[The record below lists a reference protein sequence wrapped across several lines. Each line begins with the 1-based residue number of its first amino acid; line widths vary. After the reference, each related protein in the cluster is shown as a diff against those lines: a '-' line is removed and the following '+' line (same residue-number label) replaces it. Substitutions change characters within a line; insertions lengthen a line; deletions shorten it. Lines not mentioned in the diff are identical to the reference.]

1 MLKKPI
7 MFLVYCLLEGSLL
20 VSPLVA
26 YLLCRLIE
34 PNRLLKPLTVI
45 ALIGLVHNLFY
56 VYGLSLR
63 GDIADY
69 IVFAVEYFA
78 FCGLVFAAFR
88 LHRKANYIMIFA
100 ALGLIP
106 IACGVCKSIPGS
118 LVFLMMVQDSICD
131 RTLQVASAHGRYETL
146 RYTFGG
152 ATLSATRFNF
162 ETYDLFV
169 LPAFER
175 LVDDTTLF
183 DNKTPLRLDS
193 SLLTV
198 TLRHSNS
205 GIQLSFRDEMGTKF
219 EKALR

>member
-1 MLKKPI
+1 ML
-7 MFLVYCLLEGSLL
+7 LVYFLLEGSLFG
-20 VSPLVA
+20 SPILA
-26 YLLCRLIE
+26 YLLCRYVE
-34 PNRLLKPLTVI
+34 PKRLFKPLTVI

-88 LHRKANYIMIFA
+88 LRRKANYIKIFA

-106 IACGVCKSIPGS
+106 IACGVCASVPGS
-118 LVFLMMVQDSICD
+118 LLFLMMVQDSICD
-131 RTLQVASAHGRYETL
+131 RTLQVASAHGRYETR

-152 ATLSATRFNF
+152 ATLSTTRFNF
-162 ETYDLFV
+162 ETYQLFV

-175 LVDDTTLF
+175 LIDDTTLF
-183 DNKTPLRLDS
+183 DDKTKLLLDS
-193 SLLTV
+193 ERLAV
-198 TLRHSNS
+198 TLRRSPV
-205 GIQLSFRDEMGTKF
+205 GVELSFRDERGTTF
-219 EKALR
+219 EKTLR